1 MSVKCDNVT
10 QSPHIKCVN
19 YKDMRKNGSRQISI
33 QQYRFTDL
41 FLFAIIL
48 IVSELISFYAS
59 KAFPADISISFMVP
73 IVLVVMVRW
82 GWPSVF
88 YAVAAGLLDCL
99 LSIGTV
105 TGYQFAVYIAGNAFI
120 GLMLL
125 PVYLYGRDKIVSV
138 WWKSALFAAGG
149 WVCVYVGRS
158 LVWLIV
164 AAAFPAEGLALWGG
178 FATYALADIMSLI
191 MGLIAILVLRRLDG
205 MFEDQMSYLRR
216 LEREKRDRIRVD
228 QMGENSGEIDESLL
242 KKLMDNDEL
251 LY

>member
-1 MSVKCDNVT
+1 
-10 QSPHIKCVN
+10 
-19 YKDMRKNGSRQISI
+19 
-33 QQYRFTDL
+33 
-41 FLFAIIL
+41 
-48 IVSELISFYAS
+48 
-59 KAFPADISISFMVP
+59 
-73 IVLVVMVRW
+73 
-82 GWPSVF
+82 
-88 YAVAAGLLDCL
+88 
-99 LSIGTV
+99 
-105 TGYQFAVYIAGNAFI
+105 
-120 GLMLL
+120 MLL

-158 LVWLIV
+158 LVWLTV

-191 MGLIAILVLRRLDG
+191 MGLIVILVLRRLDG

-228 QMGENSGEIDESLL
+228 QMGENSGEIDEGLL